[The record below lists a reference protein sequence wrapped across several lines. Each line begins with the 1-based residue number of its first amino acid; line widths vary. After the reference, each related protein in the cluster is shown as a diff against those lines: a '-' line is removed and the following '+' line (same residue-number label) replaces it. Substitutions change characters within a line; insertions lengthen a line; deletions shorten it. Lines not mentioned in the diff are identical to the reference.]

1 MCEENKKSWDE
12 SQISAIKA
20 WHDSRKSFSQ
30 INEEYNFAAGTLF
43 SIVNAIPDYRGTRSS
58 ISKWLRRMTG
68 AFIPGSGCR
77 AITAVAS
84 SATPA
89 QTTKK
94 KRMTKKTSPS
104 TNLTDTEQTILDL
117 TRKLNAAN
125 RKIEKLEADRKKAE
139 LREEFQNGVIAE
151 YKKLVKPAQPEKVD
165 AERRAKEAPEAERK
179 ALAKKEATREKAHL
193 KTEEKKRLADEK
205 NRLIW
210 PFLIQFVDD
219 IKSGARKIGS
229 DDYAP
234 GSCKAW
240 KSYIGVYEGFDPL
253 HRFGWADIDRA
264 FVSRYINYL
273 QKHGYMPKVV
283 NKHLTNLKALIN
295 AAFIDG
301 IHDNQRA
308 ASLIVK
314 KKIEDRDKAVEI
326 YLTEDELQA
335 LYEMPLTGKND
346 HIRDVFL
353 IGCYTCQRV
362 SDYNNLNADNFE
374 TTRKGTRIIRLVQQK
389 TKTEVTIP
397 ILNENL
403 IAICEK
409 YGYNIPKANEQ
420 VLNRYIKNIL
430 KELSDKV
437 PSLKEKVPTK
447 LTMKQKEALRK
458 EKKEPET
465 DLNGNVIVPRYECVT
480 SHTARRTG
488 ITNMYLSHKYT
499 ILQMMHVSGHK
510 TQKSFMDYIKL
521 SSEEIADEIAA
532 MSKKEK
538 ESDLW

>member
-1 MCEENKKSWDE
+1 MTKSPSPKSSTQSLRPAKKLTPFHVRTKDLKKDT
-12 SQISAIKA
+12 A
-20 WHDSRKSFSQ
+20 
-30 INEEYNFAAGTLF
+30 TLF
-43 SIVNAIPDYRGTRSS
+43 IRIH
-58 ISKWLRRMTG
+58 
-68 AFIPGSGCR
+68 
-77 AITAVAS
+77 
-84 SATPA
+84 
-89 QTTKK
+89 
-94 KRMTKKTSPS
+94 
-104 TNLTDTEQTILDL
+104 
-117 TRKLNAAN
+117 TRKVDVLVSTMIQVEVADWQKATASPRAWLAHQKKNYQLHA
-125 RKIEKLEADRKKAE
+125 KLTQIEGIVKAHLAKVNFDREALDMDVRYISE
-139 LREEFQNGVIAE
+139 
-151 YKKLVKPAQPEKVD
+151 PEKVD
-165 AERRAKEAPEAERK
+165 AERRAMEEAAEAERK
-179 ALAKKEATREKAHL
+179 AIAKREAAKEKAR
-193 KTEEKKRLADEK
+193 KKAEEKKRIEDEK

-210 PFLIQFVDD
+210 PFLVQFVDD

-234 GSCKAW
+234 GTCKAW
-240 KSYIGVYEGFDPL
+240 KSFIGVYEGFDPL
-253 HRFGWADIDRA
+253 HKFGWADIDRA

-273 QKHGYMPKVV
+273 QKHGYMAKVV

-301 IHDNQRA
+301 VHDNQRA
-308 ASLIVK
+308 AALIVK

-326 YLTEDELQA
+326 YLTEEELQA
-335 LYEMPLTGKND
+335 LYEMPLTGKKE

-403 IAICEK
+403 ITICEK

-420 VLNRYIKNIL
+420 VLNRYIKDIL
-430 KELSDKV
+430 KDLSEQL

-488 ITNMYLSHKYT
+488 ITNMYLSHRYT

-510 TQKSFMDYIKL
+510 TQKTFMDYIKL

-532 MSKKEK
+532 MSKKEN
-538 ESDLW
+538 DMW

>member
-1 MCEENKKSWDE
+1 MNNRER
-12 SQISAIKA
+12 
-20 WHDSRKSFSQ
+20 HDQTF
-30 INEEYNFAAGTLF
+30 YNIEIMA
-43 SIVNAIPDYRGTRSS
+43 
-58 ISKWLRRMTG
+58 
-68 AFIPGSGCR
+68 
-77 AITAVAS
+77 
-84 SATPA
+84 
-89 QTTKK
+89 
-94 KRMTKKTSPS
+94 TSPS
-104 TNLTDTEQTILDL
+104 ARKLTPFHVRPKDMNKENATLFYRIH
-117 TRKLNAAN
+117 TRKIDALISTLLQVKVTEWLKATATPRAWLTHQKNNYQLHA
-125 RKIEKLEADRKKAE
+125 KLTQIEGIIKAHLAKTTFDREALDMDVRYISE
-139 LREEFQNGVIAE
+139 
-151 YKKLVKPAQPEKVD
+151 PEKVD
-165 AERRAKEAPEAERK
+165 AERRAKEEAAEAERN
-179 ALAKKEATREKAHL
+179 AMAKREAAKEKARL
-193 KTEEKKRLADEK
+193 KAEEKKRLADEK

-240 KSYIGVYEGFDPL
+240 KSYIGVHEGFDPL

-409 YGYNIPKANEQ
+409 YGYNIPKTNEQ

-430 KELSDKV
+430 KELSEKV

-447 LTMKQKEALRK
+447 LTMKQKDAMRRDK
-458 EKKEPET
+458 TEPET

-510 TQKSFMDYIKL
+510 TQKTFMDYIKL

-532 MSKKEK
+532 MSKKEN
-538 ESDLW
+538 DMW